1 MPPKAR
7 HVPCPL
13 CRTPTFS
20 SHLRGGICIHCSD
33 ARNESREAAHS
44 DAEARELA
52 RADLAVNV
60 ATLIAACSDKR
71 EELRAE
77 REEQERLK
85 KEEQKISLVQ
95 REIASRELARRS
107 LLHFVERRVPNY
119 KTAWVHEL
127 ITTQLEEFLQ
137 EVVELKSPR
146 MILCVPPRAGKRL
159 INKTKILTANR
170 GFTTHG
176 DLKVG
181 DYVFGLDGRPTKVVA
196 VDVEGPCNMEI
207 GFSTGE
213 SLICHENHEFLAKIG
228 REDKVKK
235 EYKVVEAKE
244 LLNTRLRNK
253 VSEAFP
259 QGKNNLVRVPQT
271 PQLQYGHKALPVDP
285 YVLAMHLSD
294 GTTGNNR
301 ITHVQT
307 DLEHINEVERRGYE
321 VYHRSVDKTT
331 GVFYSYIRDIGGGHF
346 ITKLRSMGLGKEK
359 FIPEEYFT
367 ASVAQRLDFM
377 SGFVDGDGTIG
388 KDGTVFIQISS
399 PVLRD
404 GLVRMLR
411 SLGESVWV
419 HARPERTKWV
429 RPAGRPAYLSTSK
442 KSWTVGYNPR
452 YPGLN
457 PMLPRKK
464 ERLRTFKKQL
474 CHYVTSVRR
483 LDDTE
488 IEQGKCIQVAAPDG
502 MYLVGETLIPT
513 HNSELASVSFP
524 MWALGKHPDLKFI
537 LASHSGDLPMQ
548 FSRQI
553 REGLQNP
560 DYRELFPHGA
570 KMSPDDASAKS
581 WTTVQ
586 GGGVRTVGVGAG
598 LLGFGANILV
608 VDDPIATLEF
618 ADTPEALLKLWD
630 WFGSVAY
637 SRLQPGGGVIV
648 IQQRMSY
655 DDLVGRLTKRQAEE
669 EARVAEMHQEIKEL
683 SLLPQT
689 EETVKELVAREEEV
703 EELEASMD
711 RWRLIEYPAIA
722 TADEYYDHTA
732 GQIMRLPP
740 GSTPDSRWKSL
751 RKRGEA
757 LDPRRYSRSY
767 LLKIKRNNPRM
778 FATMYMLS
786 PTLDEGAYFSHPDF
800 LRHVSHP
807 KLETLHV
814 YCCWDLAIG
823 VKQTNDYTV
832 GVAGGID
839 CNGKLWLLDLV
850 RGRFGDVRDIADRV
864 IDMHTK
870 WGASQTGI
878 EHTHVAMALKPILK
892 TRMQERNQHIV
903 LAEGKEKLVAT
914 SDKAVRARSL
924 QGLCR
929 GGKFSVPEGEIYDEF
944 IGELTRFDGRGTSGH
959 DDCVDAASW
968 LAILALRTAPPRNPK
983 ADLKRQ
989 SEEEYQNWMDELL
1002 DELGPSHGETFMC
1015 R

>member
-7 HVPCPL
+7 HIPCPL

-33 ARNESREAAHS
+33 ARNEYREAAHQE
-44 DAEARELA
+44 AEGQE
-52 RADLAVNV
+52 V
-60 ATLIAACSDKR
+60 ASAEQFLNLFNLISACSDKR

-107 LLHFVERRVPNY
+107 LLHFVERRVANY

-127 ITTQLEEFLQ
+127 VTSQLEEFLQ
-137 EVVELKSPR
+137 EVVEQKSPR
-146 MILCVPPRAGKRL
+146 MMLPICPRAGK
-159 INKTKILTANR
+159 
-170 GFTTHG
+170 
-176 DLKVG
+176 
-181 DYVFGLDGRPTKVVA
+181 
-196 VDVEGPCNMEI
+196 
-207 GFSTGE
+207 
-213 SLICHENHEFLAKIG
+213 
-228 REDKVKK
+228 
-235 EYKVVEAKE
+235 
-244 LLNTRLRNK
+244 
-253 VSEAFP
+253 
-259 QGKNNLVRVPQT
+259 
-271 PQLQYGHKALPVDP
+271 
-285 YVLAMHLSD
+285 
-294 GTTGNNR
+294 
-301 ITHVQT
+301 
-307 DLEHINEVERRGYE
+307 
-321 VYHRSVDKTT
+321 
-331 GVFYSYIRDIGGGHF
+331 
-346 ITKLRSMGLGKEK
+346 
-359 FIPEEYFT
+359 
-367 ASVAQRLDFM
+367 
-377 SGFVDGDGTIG
+377 
-388 KDGTVFIQISS
+388 
-399 PVLRD
+399 
-404 GLVRMLR
+404 
-411 SLGESVWV
+411 
-419 HARPERTKWV
+419 
-429 RPAGRPAYLSTSK
+429 
-442 KSWTVGYNPR
+442 
-452 YPGLN
+452 
-457 PMLPRKK
+457 
-464 ERLRTFKKQL
+464 
-474 CHYVTSVRR
+474 
-483 LDDTE
+483 
-488 IEQGKCIQVAAPDG
+488 
-502 MYLVGETLIPT
+502 
-513 HNSELASVSFP
+513 SELASVSFP
-524 MWALGKHPDLKFI
+524 AWALGKYPHLRFI
-537 LASHSGDLPMQ
+537 LASHSNDLPMI

-553 REGLQNP
+553 RECLMSP

-570 KMSPDDASAKS
+570 KLSPDDASVKS
-581 WTTVQ
+581 WTSVQ
-586 GGGVRTVGVGAG
+586 GGGIRTFGVGSNV
-598 LLGFGANILV
+598 LGFGADILII
-608 VDDPIATLEF
+608 DDPIASVAD
-618 ADTPEALLKLWD
+618 ADTPEALEKLWA
-630 WFGSVAY
+630 WFSSVAY
-637 SRLQPGGGVIV
+637 SRLQPGGGILV
-648 IQQRMSY
+648 IQQRMAY
-655 DDLVGRLTKRQAEE
+655 EDLVGKLMKRQAEE
-669 EARVAEMHQEIKEL
+669 ELRISELHKEVQEL
-683 SLLPQT
+683 SVQPQT

-703 EELEASMD
+703 EELEASID
-711 RWRLIEYPAIA
+711 RWRVVEYPALA
-722 TADEYYDHTA
+722 TSDEYYDHTA

-740 GSTPDSRWKSL
+740 GSTADPRWKAL

-807 KLETLHV
+807 KLESMH
-814 YCCWDLAIG
+814 CFCAWDLAIG

-892 TRMQERNQHIV
+892 TRMQERRQYIV

-968 LAILALRTAPPRNPK
+968 LAILALRTAPPRNPRE
-983 ADLKRQ
+983 DLRQ
-989 SEEEYQNWMDELL
+989 KSAEAYQSWMDELL
-1002 DELGPSHGETFMC
+1002 EELGPTDGETFMC